1 MKISQRLEVR
11 SQKSE
16 VGSQKISEDRL
27 PFLKMKLLLSLVTLF
42 FLNCGVLSAQYTIP
56 KIPELQTSVYDYANV
71 LSAEEKVQLEEKLI
85 RYSDS
90 TTTQIV
96 VITLESLQGEDVSQ
110 LATKWG
116 QTWGIGGSEKTDNGV
131 VILVAKAER
140 KIAINPGYG
149 LEDRLTAGI
158 GGEIIRN
165 IIIPEFKAGSYYN
178 GLDKGADAV
187 FDVFKGK
194 YKGERKQNKKE
205 KFPIKLIFIIV
216 FIILF
221 IIIKSKNNGGNSGN
235 SGDGPSLLDV
245 IILSSLGRNSGGGFG
260 GSSGGGFGGSSGGG
274 FGGGFGGGGF
284 SGGGS
289 SGGW

>member
-1 MKISQRLEVR
+1 MILEKKNSSV
-11 SQKSE
+11 
-16 VGSQKISEDRL
+16 
-27 PFLKMKLLLSLVTLF
+27 FLKLLVCF
-42 FLNCGVLSAQYTIP
+42 FITSFSFAQYTIP
-56 KIPELQTSVYDYANV
+56 EIPKLQTSVYDYANV
-71 LSAEEKVQLEEKLI
+71 LSAAEKSQLEEKLI

-96 VITLESLQGEDVSQ
+96 VITIESLKGEEVSQ

-116 QTWGIGGSEKTDNGV
+116 QTWGIGGTKKDDNGV
-131 VILVAKAER
+131 IILLAKAER

-149 LEDRLTAGI
+149 LEDRLTAGT

-178 GLDKGADAV
+178 GLDKGTTAIM
-187 FDVFKGK
+187 DVFKGK
-194 YKGERKQNKKE
+194 YKGERKQNKKGSGI
-205 KFPIKLIFIIV
+205 PIIPIIIIFIIIMV
-216 FIILF
+216 IIA
-221 IIIKSKNNGGNSGN
+221 KNKKNGGNSGSN
-235 SGDGPSLLDV
+235 GGGPSLLDV
-245 IILSSLGRNSGGGFG
+245 IILSSLGRGGGFG